1 MTNTRWNDQIE
12 FYASKRFAVTP
23 AVKRLK
29 REGSTNIEEFITRM
43 IIFSETIEDIGGRY
57 TRLLL
62 APMQP
67 AIELILPSAARL
79 GIRGAAFYLVQRP
92 HLPLLSLSFR
102 SHVPSPSTGDSPPT
116 RIPRRIRA
124 YIPFCFHFP
133 CIFLYFVYLYI
144 YVKQLFEIGKKDN
157 ELLFRYL
164 ESKVNLKLT
173 FSPLEHSTQK
183 TFPPK
188 RSVAIKYRVNNPPRT
203 KRLDR

>member
-1 MTNTRWNDQIE
+1 MNTRKVISTNNSSSESRWISFYRERFARKKEKKKRMTNTRWNDQIE

-133 CIFLYFVYLYI
+133 NFFCISYI
-144 YVKQLFEIGKKDN
+144 YIYTWNNYLKSGKRITN
-157 ELLFRYL
+157 F
-164 ESKVNLKLT
+164 
-173 FSPLEHSTQK
+173 FSDTWNQK
-183 TFPPK
+183 
-188 RSVAIKYRVNNPPRT
+188 
-203 KRLDR
+203 

>member
-102 SHVPSPSTGDSPPT
+102 SHVPSLRFASHPNSTKNT
-116 RIPRRIRA
+116 RIYSILL
-124 YIPFCFHFP
+124 PFS
-133 CIFLYFVYLYI
+133 LYFFVFRISIYI
-144 YVKQLFEIGKKDN
+144 RETIIWNRVKG
-157 ELLFRYL
+157 
-164 ESKVNLKLT
+164 
-173 FSPLEHSTQK
+173 
-183 TFPPK
+183 
-188 RSVAIKYRVNNPPRT
+188 
-203 KRLDR
+203 

>member
-1 MTNTRWNDQIE
+1 MNFILPRTIRYGARKKEKKKRMTNTRWNDQIE

-102 SHVPSPSTGDSPPT
+102 SHVPSPSTIRLPPEFHEEYAN
-116 RIPRRIRA
+116 I
-124 YIPFCFHFP
+124 FHFAS
-133 CIFLYFVYLYI
+133 IFLVFFCISYI
-144 YVKQLFEIGKKDN
+144 YIYTWNNYLKSGKRITN
-157 ELLFRYL
+157 F
-164 ESKVNLKLT
+164 
-173 FSPLEHSTQK
+173 FSDTWNQK
-183 TFPPK
+183 
-188 RSVAIKYRVNNPPRT
+188 
-203 KRLDR
+203 